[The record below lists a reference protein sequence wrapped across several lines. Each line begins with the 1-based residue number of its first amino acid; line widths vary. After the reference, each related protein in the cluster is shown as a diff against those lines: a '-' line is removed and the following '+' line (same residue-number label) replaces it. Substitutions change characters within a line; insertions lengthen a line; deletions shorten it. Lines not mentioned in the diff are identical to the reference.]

1 MASPYLM
8 SEETLQDLEGSWGG
22 PNAMQAVSA
31 HPAHS
36 TAAPIA
42 QMVAARPAG
51 PVPNHTTTEHVL
63 QSQPGLRLLQLE
75 EWEEGHLY
83 NENPPS
89 SIHYAVEWKVTHSEK
104 NKRNKKVVSRDTEQ
118 DIVLAPAAYWT
129 QILQPKVKRVLRK
142 KIGLDGRPRAEETIM
157 MVSVNDR
164 AERKLTKQFDGLNI
178 EWATVEAQLVAWGER
193 FRDGKKLRVD
203 LTFHYVDHVSVPKD
217 GSAERN
223 KRGRQSAT
231 QRMLTELDEQT
242 ERDRGS
248 GQGAVWR
255 RVYELMRCPGPPC
268 HLGPH
273 CWRDIAGKKH
283 YRLLTHQLKRLVR
296 YKEEGNK
303 LENHD
308 DVPDDVRQE
317 LYAIE
322 QQRFEHQHKSRNAPA
337 SSLPPIQ
344 ITNVL
349 PGQDPN
355 AGEALPS
362 SASAGQGIM
371 VGSERLRIM
380 GQRDVVVQEYTNWQQ
395 SQVLSGDLK
404 TQYSK
409 AGNAVLK
416 HGWDL
421 EQLYRRKN
429 TKFLIDEGILEGIA
443 ERFVEDIS
451 EWAQNRQDEDF

>member
-8 SEETLQDLEGSWGG
+8 SEEIIQELESSWRGCD
-22 PNAMQAVSA
+22 AMQAVSA
-31 HPAHS
+31 HPDRS
-36 TAAPIA
+36 TAAPIT
-42 QMVAARPAG
+42 QVAARPASPG
-51 PVPNHTTTEHVL
+51 PNHTTTEQVL
-63 QSQPGLRLLQLE
+63 QSQPTGLRLLQLE
-75 EWEEGHLY
+75 EWEDGHLY

-104 NKRNKKVVSRDTEQ
+104 NKKNKKVVSKDTEQ
-118 DIVLAPAAYWT
+118 DVVLTPAAYWT

-142 KIGLDGRPRAEETIM
+142 KVGLEGRPRPEETVVI
-157 MVSVNDR
+157 VSVNDR
-164 AERKLTKQFDGLNI
+164 AERKLTKQFEGLNV
-178 EWATVEAQLVAWGER
+178 EWGTVEAQLVAWGDR

-203 LTFHYVDHVSVPKD
+203 LTFHHVDHVSVPKD
-217 GSAERN
+217 GPSGRN

-242 ERDRGS
+242 ERDQGS

-255 RVYELMRCPGPPC
+255 QVYELMRCPGPPC

-273 CWRDIAGKKH
+273 YWRDIAGKKH

-303 LENHD
+303 LENHN
-308 DVPDDVRQE
+308 DVPEDVRQE
-317 LYAIE
+317 LYAVE
-322 QQRFEHQHKSRNAPA
+322 QQRFEHQQKSKHAPT
-337 SSLPPIQ
+337 SSVPPIQ

-349 PGQDPN
+349 PGQDPTTGRTSPDRQV
-355 AGEALPS
+355 AA
-362 SASAGQGIM
+362 ASP
-371 VGSERLRIM
+371 ERLRIM
-380 GQRDVVVQEYTNWQQ
+380 GHRDVVVQEYTDWQR
-395 SQVLSGDLK
+395 SQVLSDDLK

-421 EQLYRRKN
+421 EQLHRRKN
-429 TKFLIDEGILEGIA
+429 TKFMVDEGILEGIA

-451 EWAQNRQDEDF
+451 EWVKSRQGEST